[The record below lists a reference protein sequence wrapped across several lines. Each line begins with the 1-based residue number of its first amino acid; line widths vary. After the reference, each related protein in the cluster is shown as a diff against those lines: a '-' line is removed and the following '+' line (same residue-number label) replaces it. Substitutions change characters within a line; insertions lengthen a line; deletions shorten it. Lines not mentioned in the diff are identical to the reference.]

1 MSFSVCQNRQTV
13 YHARPSGPDAVPHRP
28 VVAMDNTSPPNLFL
42 MNINVEHQP
51 NCRAVAHVRV
61 PSDQV
66 GKERDEII
74 TYFAGMVRMPGY
86 RPGKTPKSIVAKRY
100 ENEVKDELEKK
111 LISEGLRQAVKSEG
125 LELLNVLAVNDK
137 MYHDTDKSFSF
148 TIEMSLAPKFELPE
162 YTGIPVKLPRIEVTD
177 ADVDHDLLHLREN
190 QATYEDVDRVAA
202 VGDVVVLSVT
212 GSLDGQPIAEAM
224 PDAPSHLKEMKENW
238 FLLADEDDFL
248 PGFYAGLV
256 GIAKDDERTLN
267 ITLADDFNFE
277 ALRGK
282 TIALNVKCHGVKNK
296 AVPELTEE
304 FIKKIAGEEMSL
316 ETLRDEV
323 RDAIRRR
330 REQARDAAKSNQV
343 IAHLF
348 EKVEFELPQEV
359 VNREAQRRTNEI
371 AQRAMQ
377 QGIGEEELI
386 KQQDE
391 ILNSATNQARQNV
404 KVSFILEQIAKK
416 EALEVPGQKIAM
428 ALAQIA
434 ERQKTPAK
442 KFMAEAQKNGL
453 IDNVRGDLLLQEA
466 MEFLKSKAIVEE
478 TEPEAE
484 HCDVH
489 SK

>member
-1 MSFSVCQNRQTV
+1 
-13 YHARPSGPDAVPHRP
+13 
-28 VVAMDNTSPPNLFL
+28 

-61 PSDQV
+61 PADQV

-74 TYFAGMVRMPGY
+74 TYYASMVRIPGY
-86 RPGKTPKSIVAKRY
+86 RPGKTPKTIVAKRY
-100 ENEVKDELEKK
+100 ENEVKDELEKQ
-111 LISEGLRQAVKSEG
+111 LISAGLRQAVKSEG

-148 TIEMSLAPKFELPE
+148 TIEMTLAPKFELPE

-177 ADVDHDLLHLREN
+177 ADVDHDILHLREHHT
-190 QATYEDVDRVAA
+190 TYEDVERAA
-202 VGDVVVLSVT
+202 ALGDVVVLSVT
-212 GSLDGQPIAEAM
+212 GSLDGQPLGEAM
-224 PDAPSHLKEMKENW
+224 PDAPDHLKEMKENW
-238 FLLADEDDFL
+238 FLLAEEDDFL

-256 GIAKDDERTLN
+256 GIAKDEERTIN
-267 ITLADDFNFE
+267 VTLADDFRFE
-277 ALRGK
+277 GLRGK
-282 TIALNVKCHGVKNK
+282 TIALTAKCHGVKDK
-296 AVPELTEE
+296 VVPELTDEL
-304 FIKKIAGEEMSL
+304 IKKVGGDEMTA
-316 ETLRDEV
+316 ETLREEV
-323 RDAIRRR
+323 RAAIRRR

-343 IAHLF
+343 IAHLT

-377 QGIGEEELI
+377 QGIGEEELV
-386 KQQDE
+386 KQQDD

-404 KVSFILEQIAKK
+404 KVSFILEQVAKK

-428 ALAQIA
+428 ALARIA
-434 ERQKTPAK
+434 EHQKMPAK

-453 IDNVRGDLLLQEA
+453 IDNVRSDLLLQEA
-466 MEFLKSKAIVEE
+466 LEFIKDKAVVEE
-478 TEPEAE
+478 TDPEPE
-484 HCDVH
+484 HCDTH